1 MIREERSSASSLK
14 CAETI
19 DPGATPE
26 VHAERLTISHVQA
39 RGILFCM
46 DPLSNIMFIVVE
58 LLGIFIHNGSIAFA
72 ILVVFPQNQNEN
84 DN

>member
-39 RGILFCM
+39 RGILFCK
-46 DPLSNIMFIVVE
+46 DPLSNRMFIVVE
-58 LLGIFIHNGSIAFA
+58 LLGIFTMVPLHSLSLSFS
-72 ILVVFPQNQNEN
+72 QNQNEN